1 MRWVSFVTI
10 ISATLVPAAS
20 ARPRCRPDKQTTTSE
35 IASSSDTATVT
46 SLDTSTSLEI
56 SVTGE
61 TTTDSFTTLETT
73 TIAVLETSTDLDS
86 AAITETSTAEAT
98 TAEPT
103 TAEVTTTVAAT
114 TTQASGPTI
123 YVNNGWFEEQ
133 PNTAWTVQ
141 DAQIKTDVS
150 KAASG
155 SQYVQFDVVNEF
167 VTGSKQISQNI
178 KGLSTE
184 RLYRLNVASVVFSE
198 PAVVRESST
207 ICVIQPN
214 FGTRSLAQWRLDFD
228 NLDQYKTNFVNF
240 TPDTSDGILML
251 RLRCSDGRVVSI
263 SAGVDDVSIVDIGP
277 KLVG

>member
-10 ISATLVPAAS
+10 ISVALAPAVS
-20 ARPRCRPDKQTTTSE
+20 ARPRCRPDKQTTTSDA
-35 IASSSDTATVT
+35 ASLSDTATVT
-46 SLDTSTSLEI
+46 SLDTSTATATSLDI
-56 SVTGE
+56 PVTRE

-98 TAEPT
+98 TT
-103 TAEVTTTVAAT
+103 EVTTTAAAT
-114 TTQASGPTI
+114 TTQAAGPTI
-123 YVNNGWFEEQ
+123 YVKNGEFEDQ
-133 PNTAWTVQ
+133 PNTGWTVQ

-150 KAASG
+150 KASSG
-155 SQYVQFDVVNEF
+155 SRYVQFDAVNEF

-178 KGLSTE
+178 KSLSTE
-184 RLYRLNVASVVFSE
+184 RLYRLDVASVVFSE
-198 PAVVRESST
+198 PAVVREPST

-228 NLDQYKTNFVNF
+228 NLDQYKANFVNF
-240 TPDTSDGILML
+240 TPDTEDGILLL
-251 RLRCSDGRVVSI
+251 RLRCSDGKVVSI

>member
-1 MRWVSFVTI
+1 MRWVSFVTV
-10 ISATLVPAAS
+10 ISVALAPAVIAH
-20 ARPRCRPDKQTTTSE
+20 PRCRPDKQTTTSD
-35 IASSSDTATVT
+35 ITSLSDTATVT
-46 SLDTSTSLEI
+46 SLDTSTATTTSLDI
-56 SVTGE
+56 PVTRE

-86 AAITETSTAEAT
+86 AAITETSTAE
-98 TAEPT
+98 PT

-114 TTQASGPTI
+114 TTQAAGPTI
-123 YVNNGWFEEQ
+123 YVNNGWFEDQ

-155 SQYVQFDVVNEF
+155 SQYVQFDAVNEF

-184 RLYRLNVASVVFSE
+184 RLYRLNVASVVFSK
-198 PAVVRESST
+198 PAIVRESST

-228 NLDQYKTNFVNF
+228 NLDQYKPNFVNF
-240 TPDTSDGILML
+240 TPDTADGLLVL
-251 RLRCSDGRVVSI
+251 RLLCSDGRVVSI
-263 SAGVDDVSIVDIGP
+263 SAGVDDVSIVNIGP